1 MNKLRSLRSTLWAR
15 VNNVLAGIALGQL
28 IAGVLGV
35 LVVTGEYSSGA
46 IRLLCVYVLAA
57 LAAGGWL
64 LTRRDA

>member
-1 MNKLRSLRSTLWAR
+1 MNKLRRLRSTLWAR

-28 IAGVLGV
+28 IAGVLA
-35 LVVTGEYSSGA
+35 VTGEYSSGA

>member
-1 MNKLRSLRSTLWAR
+1 MG
-15 VNNVLAGIALGQL
+15 AGEQRAGRDRLGQL
-28 IAGVLGV
+28 IVGVLGV

>member
-1 MNKLRSLRSTLWAR
+1 MNKLRRLRSTLWAR

-28 IAGVLGV
+28 IAGV